1 MVATKRDWLGNRSM
15 LALYGK
21 EIKVGYRE
29 KVGYNDEN
37 MKWNW
42 HTFGRKSKGQIVK
55 KIIMPWKI
63 HWGVKFLISWLFLP
77 LPPNNPFRNNLM
89 LIFRKYSYHILM

>member
-1 MVATKRDWLGNRSM
+1 MTKMVATKRDWLGNRSM

-55 KIIMPWKI
+55 KWSCLE
-63 HWGVKFLISWLFLP
+63 KFIEESNF
-77 LPPNNPFRNNLM
+77 
-89 LIFRKYSYHILM
+89 

>member
-1 MVATKRDWLGNRSM
+1 MTKMVATKRDWLGNRSM

-55 KIIMPWKI
+55 KNDHALKNSLRSQISNFMIIFTTPSK
-63 HWGVKFLISWLFLP
+63 
-77 LPPNNPFRNNLM
+77 
-89 LIFRKYSYHILM
+89 